1 MHKYIKFLLVVCFFA
16 VNAAAQNNNV
26 TLKTETTTDGNIL
39 INATNLSNC
48 RYTVIIYFTELSGF
62 SNLIGTNTYMTTI
75 NEGNTQLLKLV
86 TDKNAGSRALNY
98 RYTYYPGIAFRKAPN
113 SYAHYLLPLS
123 EHKTTRASKISSISK
138 IFDQTTDSD
147 VFSDGFT
154 YKLGDTICASRAGI
168 IYNIFDESKEG
179 EGRNTYF
186 SSQRNN
192 IGIQHKDGT
201 VGRYSLLAPIK
212 SLVENGDFVIP
223 GQPIAYFN
231 KESDKYILLFAVFY
245 LDESKLK
252 SENNKE
258 VYKVLPANFYIND
271 VEHSIMLQGNQTYT
285 NTKSE
290 KIIVEELSKKEKKKL
305 GVIE

>member
-1 MHKYIKFLLVVCFFA
+1 MHKYIKFLLAILFIA
-16 VNAAAQNNNV
+16 VNAKAQNNNI
-26 TLKTETTTDGNIL
+26 TLQSETATDGNII
-39 INATNLSNC
+39 INATNLANC
-48 RYTVIIYFTELSGF
+48 KYTVVIHFTELSGYT
-62 SNLIGTNTYMTTI
+62 NLFGSNTYMTTI
-75 NEGNTQLLKLV
+75 NEGKTQLLKLI
-86 TDKNAGSRALNY
+86 TDKNAGSRAYNY
-98 RYTYYPGIAFRKAPN
+98 RYTYYPGTAFRKAPN
-113 SYAHYLLPLS
+113 NYAHYLLPVS

-138 IFDQTTDSD
+138 IFDQTSDSE

-192 IGIQHKDGT
+192 ISIQHKDGT

-231 KESDKYILLFAVFY
+231 KESDKYVLLFAVFY
-245 LDESKLK
+245 LDEAKLK

-258 VYKVLPANFYIND
+258 IYTLLPANFYVND
-271 VEHSIMLQGNQTYT
+271 VESSIMLQGNQTYT
-285 NTKSE
+285 NNKSA
-290 KIIVEELSKKEKKKL
+290 KIIVEELSKKEKKKF
-305 GVIE
+305 GFVE